1 MNLKSIKTMILG
13 IAIMLFGGIW
23 MLSVSGGLSGL
34 IGFSV
39 ILAGLI
45 IIIAG
50 FFRRISLCLSLQIRR
65 SSMRFI

>member
-23 MLSVSGGLSGL
+23 MLSVSDGLSGL
-34 IGFSV
+34 IGSSIVLVGLV
-39 ILAGLI
+39 IV
-45 IIIAG
+45 IAG
-50 FFRRISLCLSLQIRR
+50 FFRRISLCHSLQITR